1 MQRYVIKRVLGIVPV
16 VLLVGVIGFTLVH
29 LTPGDPAAFFV
40 GDDAGPEEVARVRQQ
55 LGLDQPV
62 WIQFTRWFGG
72 LLRGDLGTS
81 FYYRQPVWD
90 AFMLA
95 LPPTLVLTASALL
108 IAVVLAIPIGVL
120 SAIRQ
125 NSWIDKVA
133 TIFVLI
139 GVSMPNFWLGLLM
152 ILLFAVTLGWLP
164 AQGYVSPGVDLGAS
178 FRSVILPAIALGY
191 SAAAL
196 IARMTRSAM
205 LEVLRQDFVRTA
217 RSKGLRERSVLYK
230 HALTNAFIP
239 VLTVIGLTVASL
251 LSGSVVVETVFNY
264 PGVGRLVVDSVLRRD
279 YPVIQGSLLL
289 IAMITIVVNLLVDL
303 LYAVVDPRIQYE

>member
-1 MQRYVIKRVLGIVPV
+1 MRQYVIKRILGIVPV
-16 VLLVGVIGFTLVH
+16 VLLVGVIGFSLVH
-29 LTPGDPAAFFV
+29 VTPGDPAAFFV
-40 GDDAGPEEVARVRQQ
+40 GDDAGPEEVARIRQQ

-62 WIQFTRWFGG
+62 WVQFTRWFGG
-72 LLRGDLGTS
+72 LLRGDLGVS

-95 LPPTLVLTASALL
+95 LPPTLVLTGTALF

-125 NSWIDKVA
+125 NTWMDKVA
-133 TIFVLI
+133 TIFVLT

-164 AQGYVSPGVDLGAS
+164 AQGYVSPAQDAWAT
-178 FRSVILPAIALGY
+178 FRHVILPAIALGY

-217 RSKGLRERSVLYK
+217 RSKGLGERTVLYK

-251 LSGSVVVETVFNY
+251 LSGSVVVESVFNY
-264 PGVGRLVVDSVLRRD
+264 PGVGRLVVDSVMRRD

-289 IAMITIVVNLLVDL
+289 IALITIVVNLLIDL